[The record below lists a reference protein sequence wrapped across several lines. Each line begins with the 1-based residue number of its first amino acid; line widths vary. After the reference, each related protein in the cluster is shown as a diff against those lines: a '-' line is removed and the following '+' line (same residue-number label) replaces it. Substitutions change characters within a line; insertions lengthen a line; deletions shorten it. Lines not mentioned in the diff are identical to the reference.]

1 MLEVSQAF
9 EVSRAISHGWA
20 GVKRQPVGL
29 LLGSLLLTLTEGGG
43 GGGNPM
49 GGKYDWGDGSSSS
62 DHKSIAM
69 PTDLWTERIRA
80 AIGDTFDVHTAAGIA
95 AIVVGVM
102 CLFLCVVAVVLFRV
116 WIEAGYLRT
125 HRDLVVTG
133 QADVG
138 ALFSGAPDIG
148 RLLLWKLLGAV
159 VGLGVLTVALVP
171 ALAAAG
177 VAYGLHA
184 EKNAILIIAG

>member
-1 MLEVSQAF
+1 MLQVSAAF
-9 EVSRAISHGWA
+9 DVSRAISHGWA

-69 PTDLWTERIRA
+69 PTDLWSERIRG
-80 AIGDTFDVHTAAGIA
+80 AIGDVFDVHTAAGIA
-95 AIVVGVM
+95 AILVALS
-102 CLFLCVVAVVLFRV
+102 CALLCVVAVVLFRC

-125 HRDLVVTG
+125 HRD
-133 QADVG
+133 
-138 ALFSGAPDIG
+138 
-148 RLLLWKLLGAV
+148 
-159 VGLGVLTVALVP
+159 
-171 ALAAAG
+171 
-177 VAYGLHA
+177 
-184 EKNAILIIAG
+184 